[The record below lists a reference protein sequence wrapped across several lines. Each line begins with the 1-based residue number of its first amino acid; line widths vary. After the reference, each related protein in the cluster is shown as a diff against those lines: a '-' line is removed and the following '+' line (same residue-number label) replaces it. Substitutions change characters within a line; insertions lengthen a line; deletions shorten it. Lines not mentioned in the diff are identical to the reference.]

1 MPCTVQSSNRSR
13 VVNYR
18 ADLRHVA
25 RARWDGNIPPLRG
38 KVNVAIHFYYRTDE
52 LDVDNIIKP
61 ILDELSGL
69 VYEDDKQIVE
79 IICRKQSL
87 PASDRVSS
95 AISAELAERLQSTQ
109 PFLQVRVEW
118 EDAMDKQPSDKFDD
132 RVRETAAIYRTNA
145 EQKANEAVSIGKE
158 EIEQML
164 LDLGA
169 NAGSRLV
176 RSFAALEAA
185 LRLAFDKVG
194 LRPSSNGTYPLI
206 ALGTSSAFLE
216 QSEYWQLTRLME
228 VRDAIVHGYTYDAPT
243 EDDLLLLAEVT
254 HRVIVES
261 ETAKLEYDY

>member
-1 MPCTVQSSNRSR
+1 
-13 VVNYR
+13 
-18 ADLRHVA
+18 
-25 RARWDGNIPPLRG
+25 
-38 KVNVAIHFYYRTDE
+38 
-52 LDVDNIIKP
+52 
-61 ILDELSGL
+61 
-69 VYEDDKQIVE
+69 
-79 IICRKQSL
+79 
-87 PASDRVSS
+87 
-95 AISAELAERLQSTQ
+95 
-109 PFLQVRVEW
+109 
-118 EDAMDKQPSDKFDD
+118 MDKQPSDKFDD

-228 VRDAIVHGYTYDAPT
+228 VRDAIVHGYTYDPPT